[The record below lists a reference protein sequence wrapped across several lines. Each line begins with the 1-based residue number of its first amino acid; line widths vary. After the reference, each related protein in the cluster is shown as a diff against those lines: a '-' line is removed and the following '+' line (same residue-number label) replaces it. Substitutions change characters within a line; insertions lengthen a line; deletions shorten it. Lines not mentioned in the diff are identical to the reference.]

1 MKTPEINGIRVS
13 CNDEFVLKLMNKD
26 IREKKGDQLTKKKIE
41 KQAKE
46 KLDNLLRLKP
56 KDYKNISKKEKEE
69 IKNNY
74 EYEKAKKEVYEEEIQ
89 KLEKMVPLDYLSVL
103 DSELKEKL
111 IDLCLDKKNTK
122 IQLHNCSSA
131 VFLLVLQF
139 QP

>member
-1 MKTPEINGIRVS
+1 
-13 CNDEFVLKLMNKD
+13 MNKD

-56 KDYKNISKKEKEE
+56 KDYKNVSKKEKEE

-89 KLEKMVPLDYLSVL
+89 KLEKMVPFEYLSIL
-103 DSELKEKL
+103 NSDIKEKL
-111 IDLCLDKKNTK
+111 IGLCLDKKIMDGFNEDGETMYEEEE
-122 IQLHNCSSA
+122 IEEEVEEDEDFANE
-131 VFLLVLQF
+131 
-139 QP
+139 